1 MLQRTL
7 QAIRIPRPH
16 QRMATAVAIVT
27 LLFVS
32 TGFVPEQPQNTELT
46 IEPMKEVAQI
56 EATTE
61 TVVEEV
67 SADLVHTHIVK
78 QGDNMAMIFDRNNLS
93 PKTLYALTRTQHG
106 AALAGIFPGAELRF
120 QRQGQELVKLTY
132 QAGPLESIEFSR
144 DADGTFS
151 SKEVVR
157 VPEKVLTYKHGR
169 IESSL
174 FLTSQEI
181 GLPDSLTMRLAQ
193 IFQWDIDFVLDIR
206 PGDEFFALIEEQYL
220 NGEFIGYGD
229 ILAARFINQNNM
241 YTAVRFEGEDG
252 SVDFFDPSG
261 LSMRKA
267 FLRAPVDFSRIS
279 SSFNMRRKHPLH
291 NTIRPHR
298 GIDYAAPRGTPILA
312 AGDGRIKT
320 ASRTQ
325 ANGNFVV
332 IRHGEQFVTKYLHL
346 SKFGRNIKSGRK
358 VQQGQT
364 IGYVG
369 STGWATGPHLHYEF
383 LVNGVHQNPRTVKL
397 PEAEPV
403 AAGQMANF
411 KTSTYPNIVLLDHFA
426 DQVALALAE
435 L

>member
-67 SADLVHTHIVK
+67 SADLEHTHIVK
-78 QGDNMAMIFDRNNLS
+78 QGDNMAMIFGRNNLS

-229 ILAARFINQNNM
+229 ILDARFINQNNM
-241 YTAVRFEGEDG
+241 YTAVRFEDEDG

>member
-1 MLQRTL
+1 
-7 QAIRIPRPH
+7 
-16 QRMATAVAIVT
+16 MATAVAIVT

-56 EATTE
+56 EATTG

-78 QGDNMAMIFDRNNLS
+78 QGDNMAMIFGRNNLS

-312 AGDGRIKT
+312 AGDGRIET

>member
-1 MLQRTL
+1 MLKQTL
-7 QAIRIPRPH
+7 KTIRIPRQH
-16 QRMATAVAIVT
+16 QRLATVVAIIT

-32 TGFVPEQPQNTELT
+32 TGFVPEQPQETELAV
-46 IEPMKEVAQI
+46 EPMQELVQVEVAPEPI
-56 EATTE
+56 
-61 TVVEEV
+61 VEKAPEER
-67 SADLVHTHIVK
+67 VHTHTVK
-78 QGDNMAMIFDRNNLS
+78 QGDNMAMIFGRNELS
-93 PKTLYALTRTQHG
+93 PKTLHALTKTEHG
-106 AALAGIFPGAELRF
+106 DALAGIFPGAELRF
-120 QRQGQELVKLTY
+120 QRQGEQLVKLTY
-132 QAGPLESIEFSR
+132 QAGPLESIEFSLN
-144 DADGTFS
+144 ANGVFS
-151 SKEVVR
+151 SEEVVR
-157 VPEKVLTYKHGR
+157 APERVLTYVHGR
-169 IESSL
+169 IENSL

-220 NGEFIGYGD
+220 DGEFIGYGD
-229 ILAARFINQNNM
+229 ILAARFINQSKAH
-241 YTAVRFEGEDG
+241 TAVRFEDEDG
-252 SVDFFDPSG
+252 SADFFDPSG

-312 AGDGRIKT
+312 AGEGRIET

-325 ANGNFVV
+325 ANGNFIV

-346 SKFGRNIKSGRK
+346 SKFARNIKSGRK
-358 VQQGQT
+358 VKQGQT

-403 AAGQMANF
+403 TAGQMASF
-411 KTSTYPNIVLLDHFA
+411 KKNTYPNVVLLDHFA
-426 DQVALALAE
+426 DQVALAVAE

>member
-1 MLQRTL
+1 MLKRTL

-312 AGDGRIKT
+312 AGDGRIET

>member
-1 MLQRTL
+1 MLKRTL

-46 IEPMKEVAQI
+46 LEPMQEMVQI

-67 SADLVHTHIVK
+67 PADLVHTHIVK
-78 QGDNMAMIFDRNNLS
+78 QGDNMAMIFGRNNLS

-279 SSFNMRRKHPLH
+279 SSLNMRRKHPLH

-312 AGDGRIKT
+312 AGDGRIET

>member
-1 MLQRTL
+1 MLKQKLKT
-7 QAIRIPRPH
+7 IRIPRPH

-32 TGFVPEQPQNTELT
+32 TGFVPEQPQNIELA
-46 IEPMKEVAQI
+46 IEPMQELVQVKAEP
-56 EATTE
+56 EP
-61 TVVEEV
+61 VVEEAP
-67 SADLVHTHIVK
+67 ADLVHTHIVK
-78 QGDNMAMIFDRNNLS
+78 QGDNMAMIFGRNKLP
-93 PKTLYALTRTQHG
+93 PKILHALTKTQHG
-106 AALAGIFPGAELRF
+106 DALAGIFPGAELRL
-120 QRQGQELVKLTY
+120 QRQGDKLVKLTY

-144 DADGTFS
+144 DANGAFS
-151 SKEVVR
+151 SEEVVR
-157 VPEKVLTYKHGR
+157 VPERVLTYKHGR

-193 IFQWDIDFVLDIR
+193 NFQWDIDFVLDIR
-206 PGDEFFALIEEQYL
+206 PADEFFALIEEQYL
-220 NGEFIGYGD
+220 DGEFIGYGD
-229 ILAARFINQNNM
+229 ILAARFINQNKM
-241 YTAVRFEGEDG
+241 YTAVRFEDEDG

-312 AGDGRIKT
+312 AGDGRIET

-325 ANGNFVV
+325 ANGNFIV

-358 VQQGQT
+358 VKQGQT

-403 AAGQMANF
+403 PSQQIANF
-411 KTSTYPNIVLLDHFA
+411 KASTQPNIVLLDHFA

>member
-1 MLQRTL
+1 MLKRTL

-16 QRMATAVAIVT
+16 QRMATAMAIVT

-312 AGDGRIKT
+312 AGDGRIET

>member
-1 MLQRTL
+1 MLKRTL

-78 QGDNMAMIFDRNNLS
+78 QGDNMAMIFGHNNLS

-312 AGDGRIKT
+312 AGDGRIET